1 MGSTGT
7 VYKAEMPGGEIIA
20 VKKLWGK
27 HKETIRKRRGVLA
40 EVEVLGNV
48 RHRNIVRLLGCCS
61 NDKCTMLLY
70 EYMPNGS
77 LDDLLH
83 GKNKGDDHNL
93 VADWLT
99 RYKIAVGVAQGISY
113 LHHDC
118 NPVIVHRDLKPSNIL
133 LDEGHGGS
141 GG

>member
-1 MGSTGT
+1 MTGKIIGTGSTGT
-7 VYKAEMPGGEIIA
+7 VYKTEMPCGEIIA

-27 HKETIRKRRGVLA
+27 NQETIRRRKGVLA

-61 NDKCTMLLY
+61 NKECTV
-70 EYMPNGS
+70 

-83 GKNKGDDHNL
+83 GKNEGDSL
-93 VADWLT
+93 VGDWFT
-99 RYKIAVGVAQGISY
+99 RYKVALWVAQGICY

-118 NPVIVHRDLKPSNIL
+118 DPVVDHRDLKPSNIL
-133 LDEGHGGS
+133 
-141 GG
+141 